1 MKINQFYLI
10 IVVFLIFSCS
20 KSPKE
25 LFDLAENNLKL
36 DNADEAILNL
46 ETLLLKYPNDS
57 LASKAQY
64 KVSSIYF
71 NWKDEILNGY
81 EALDK
86 TTKNYPNSKQAKQA
100 QKEIDYF
107 PKFLLIKQ
115 NL

>member
-10 IVVFLIFSCS
+10 IVVLLISSCS

-25 LFDLAENNLKL
+25 LFDIAENNLKL

-81 EALDK
+81 DALEK
-86 TTKNYPNSKQAKQA
+86 QLKIIQIQSKQNKL
-100 QKEIDYF
+100 KER
-107 PKFLLIKQ
+107 LIIFQ
-115 NL
+115 NF